1 MLNKKASE
9 IVFRLRGLVGG
20 IFTVIVLVFPGHFS
34 FVRLICGTIT
44 LLAGQTIRFWAA
56 GYIPAYRTETIG
68 APALIT
74 SGPYAYVRNPLYVG
88 NFLIGAG
95 WTVMAG
101 WLWLIIF
108 VIIYVIVYKLMIIP
122 AEENFLE
129 NKFGAVYASY
139 KKKVPAF
146 FPNLVEMKKMSVK
159 SNQAFALKTAYKEE
173 IYSIRI
179 NILITVLFFV
189 RMYSVR

>member
-1 MLNKKASE
+1 
-9 IVFRLRGLVGG
+9 
-20 IFTVIVLVFPGHFS
+20 
-34 FVRLICGTIT
+34 
-44 LLAGQTIRFWAA
+44 
-56 GYIPAYRTETIG
+56 
-68 APALIT
+68 
-74 SGPYAYVRNPLYVG
+74 
-88 NFLIGAG
+88 
-95 WTVMAG
+95 
-101 WLWLIIF
+101 
-108 VIIYVIVYKLMIIP
+108 MIIP